1 MGKSLSERGRHD
13 NWMSLLAYIR
23 LSKYNFLMNTETLAN
38 LFKAL
43 SEPIRLRILV
53 LLLEKGELCV
63 CDLVDTLEL
72 SQSVTSRHLAYLRN
86 NDIVTARREG
96 VWMYYQ
102 LTAYA
107 QSELM
112 PLFDFIQHSVVDN
125 NMIQTDLTNLSHPK
139 SC

>member
-1 MGKSLSERGRHD
+1 
-13 NWMSLLAYIR
+13 
-23 LSKYNFLMNTETLAN
+23 MNTETLAN

-53 LLLEKGELCV
+53 LLLDKGELCV
-63 CDLVDTLEL
+63 CDLVDTLAL

-86 NDIVTARREG
+86 NDIVTARRDG

-102 LTAYA
+102 LTTYA
-107 QSELM
+107 QSELS
-112 PLFDFIQHSVVDN
+112 PLLSFIQHTVSN
-125 NMIQTDLTNLSHPK
+125 NKLIQADLAKLSNPK

>member
-1 MGKSLSERGRHD
+1 MD
-13 NWMSLLAYIR
+13 TQA
-23 LSKYNFLMNTETLAN
+23 LAN
-38 LFKAL
+38 LFKAF

-53 LLLEKGELCV
+53 LLLAKGELCV
-63 CDLVDTLEL
+63 CDLVETLAL

-102 LTAYA
+102 LTTYA
-107 QSELM
+107 QTELM
-112 PLFDFIQHSVVDN
+112 PLFDFIQHNVVDN
-125 NMIQTDLTNLSHPK
+125 KIIQTDLANLSQPK

>member
-1 MGKSLSERGRHD
+1 M
-13 NWMSLLAYIR
+13 R
-23 LSKYNFLMNTETLAN
+23 LSKYNFSMNTETLAN

-43 SEPIRLRILV
+43 SEPVRLRILA

-63 CDLVDTLEL
+63 CDLVDTLNL

-102 LTAYA
+102 LTDYA
-107 QSELM
+107 QSELK
-112 PLFDFIQHSVVDN
+112 PLFSFIQQSIAN
-125 NMIQTDLTNLSHPK
+125 SKEIQTDLANVGKTK
-139 SC
+139 AC

>member
-1 MGKSLSERGRHD
+1 
-13 NWMSLLAYIR
+13 
-23 LSKYNFLMNTETLAN
+23 MNTETLAN

-53 LLLEKGELCV
+53 LLLNKGELCV
-63 CDLVDTLEL
+63 CDLVDTLAL

-102 LTAYA
+102 LTKYA
-107 QSELM
+107 QSKLI
-112 PLFDFIQHSVVDN
+112 PLLDFIQENITDN
-125 NMIQTDLTNLSHPK
+125 KIIQTDLANLSHPTD
-139 SC
+139 C

>member
-1 MGKSLSERGRHD
+1 MD
-13 NWMSLLAYIR
+13 
-23 LSKYNFLMNTETLAN
+23 TETLAN

-53 LLLEKGELCV
+53 LLLNKGELCV
-63 CDLVDTLEL
+63 CDLVDTLAL

-112 PLFDFIQHSVVDN
+112 PLFDFIQKN
-125 NMIQTDLTNLSHPK
+125 IAGNKMIQADIANLSHPK

>member
-1 MGKSLSERGRHD
+1 MD
-13 NWMSLLAYIR
+13 TQI
-23 LSKYNFLMNTETLAN
+23 LAN
-38 LFKAL
+38 LFKAF

-53 LLLEKGELCV
+53 LLLAKGELCV
-63 CDLVDTLEL
+63 CDLVETLAL

-102 LTAYA
+102 LTTYA
-107 QSELM
+107 QTELM
-112 PLFDFIQHSVVDN
+112 PLFDFIQHNVVDN
-125 NMIQTDLTNLSHPK
+125 KIIQTDLANLSQPK

>member
-1 MGKSLSERGRHD
+1 MG
-13 NWMSLLAYIR
+13 LLAYIR
-23 LSKYNFLMNTETLAN
+23 LSKYNFLMDTETLAN

-53 LLLEKGELCV
+53 LLLDKGELCV
-63 CDLVDTLEL
+63 CDLVDTLGL

-102 LTAYA
+102 LTTYA
-107 QSELM
+107 QLELM

-125 NMIQTDLTNLSHPK
+125 KMIQTDLANLSHPK

>member
-1 MGKSLSERGRHD
+1 
-13 NWMSLLAYIR
+13 
-23 LSKYNFLMNTETLAN
+23 MNTETLAN
-38 LFKAL
+38 IFKAL

-53 LLLEKGELCV
+53 LLLNKGELCV
-63 CDLVDTLEL
+63 CDLVDTLAL
-72 SQSVTSRHLAYLRN
+72 SQSVISRHLAYLRN

-112 PLFDFIQHSVVDN
+112 PLFGFIQDN
-125 NMIQTDLTNLSHPK
+125 VTDNKIIQIDLANLSKPK
-139 SC
+139 CC

>member
-1 MGKSLSERGRHD
+1 MK
-13 NWMSLLAYIR
+13 
-23 LSKYNFLMNTETLAN
+23 TENMAN

-53 LLLEKGELCV
+53 LLLNKGELCV
-63 CDLVDTLEL
+63 CNLVDTLAL

-112 PLFDFIQHSVVDN
+112 PLFDFIQDN
-125 NMIQTDLTNLSHPK
+125 VIDNKVIQIDLRNLSNPK
-139 SC
+139 NC

>member
-1 MGKSLSERGRHD
+1 MC
-13 NWMSLLAYIR
+13 
-23 LSKYNFLMNTETLAN
+23 LSKYNFAMNTETLAN

-43 SEPIRLRILV
+43 SEPVRLRILA

-63 CDLVDTLEL
+63 CDLVDTLNL

-102 LTAYA
+102 LTDYA
-107 QSELM
+107 QSELK
-112 PLFDFIQHSVVDN
+112 PLFNFIQQSIAHSKE
-125 NMIQTDLTNLSHPK
+125 IQTDLANVGKTK
-139 SC
+139 AC

>member
-1 MGKSLSERGRHD
+1 
-13 NWMSLLAYIR
+13 
-23 LSKYNFLMNTETLAN
+23 MNTETLAN

-43 SEPIRLRILV
+43 SEPTRLRILV
-53 LLLEKGELCV
+53 LLLKKGELCV
-63 CDLVDTLEL
+63 CDLVDTLSL

-107 QSELM
+107 QGELM
-112 PLFDFIQHSVVDN
+112 PLFDFIQDN
-125 NMIQTDLTNLSHPK
+125 VADNQMIQTDLANLSHPK

>member
-1 MGKSLSERGRHD
+1 MD
-13 NWMSLLAYIR
+13 
-23 LSKYNFLMNTETLAN
+23 TQTLAN
-38 LFKAL
+38 LFKAF

-53 LLLEKGELCV
+53 LLLDKGELCV
-63 CDLVDTLEL
+63 CDLVDTLAL
-72 SQSVTSRHLAYLRN
+72 SQSVISRHLAYLRN

-107 QSELM
+107 QAELV
-112 PLFDFIQHSVVDN
+112 PLFDFIQHNVVAN
-125 NMIQTDLTNLSHPK
+125 KTIQTDLANLSTPK